1 MDKPR
6 FMLDAS
12 VIIGHLNN
20 KLDLLGFLEAQ
31 GECEV
36 FFNLVSE
43 IETFAKPG
51 MSAEEENAARLTLS
65 QFKRAE
71 IDAAT
76 LEITIQIRRA
86 KELLLPD
93 ALIAATAIT
102 LNTTVLSNDP
112 HLRDYHREGYTA
124 LPCGNYSLTI

>member
-20 KLDLLGFLEAQ
+20 KLDLFGFLAAQ

-36 FFNLVSE
+36 FFNPVSE
-43 IETFAKPG
+43 IETLSKPG
-51 MSAEEENAARLTLS
+51 MSAEEETLARLTLS
-65 QFKRAE
+65 RFKRAD
-71 IDAAT
+71 IDTAA
-76 LEITIQIRRA
+76 LETAVQIRRA

-102 LNTTVLSNDP
+102 LNATVLSNDP
-112 HLRDYHREGYTA
+112 HLRDYRHPGYA
-124 LPCGNYSLTI
+124 AQSVL

>member
-12 VIIGHLNN
+12 VIIGCLNN
-20 KLDLLGFLEAQ
+20 KLDLFGFLAAQ

-43 IETFAKPG
+43 I
-51 MSAEEENAARLTLS
+51 
-65 QFKRAE
+65 
-71 IDAAT
+71 DAAAIET
-76 LEITIQIRRA
+76 AIQIRRA

-102 LNTTVLSNDP
+102 LNATVLSNDP
-112 HLRDYHREGYTA
+112 HLRDYRHPGYTA
-124 LPCGNYSLTI
+124 QSVL